1 MKKPIFICL
10 FQQRAAAVF
19 LFATCSVFPTKSLAS
34 DPLIANFEE
43 QEPVPVGESSRPD
56 IAPPKTPIV
65 HPEVLR
71 MPAAELAQLL
81 KRKADIVIVDTQ
93 PSDGYQ
99 MWHIPSAVNIPY
111 VSTANPT
118 DRELMLIALPMN
130 KVIVVYCL
138 CEEGTDSA
146 RMALELRR
154 LGYDDDKIKVLEGGL
169 IKWDEKGYP
178 MIKTEV
184 PE

>member
-1 MKKPIFICL
+1 MNRRVRLIVIVSAL
-10 FQQRAAAVF
+10 MAYSTAAIAQS
-19 LFATCSVFPTKSLAS
+19 LRSGSVTNTDAPAR
-34 DPLIANFEE
+34 IA
-43 QEPVPVGESSRPD
+43 
-56 IAPPKTPIV
+56 
-65 HPEVLR
+65 HPEVPR
-71 MPAAELAQLL
+71 MPAAELAQLI
-81 KRKADIVIVDTQ
+81 KTKADIVIVDTQ

-111 VSTANPT
+111 VSTANPM
-118 DRELMLIALPMN
+118 DRQLMLIALPMN

-146 RMALELRR
+146 RMALELRD
-154 LGYDDDKIKVLEGGL
+154 LGYDYDKIKVLEGGL